1 MLLLDTH
8 VLLWVLAGS
17 ERLGAR
23 ARERLEG
30 AGTVYASAASMWEL
44 AIKSMLGKL
53 SLPEDILERI
63 TAQGIELLPVTPE
76 DGLAIRRFP
85 EIARHDP
92 FDRLLLSQA
101 DTVGIELMT
110 ADSTLLGLGR
120 RNILDATR

>member
-17 ERLGAR
+17 ERLGDR
-23 ARERLEG
+23 ARERIQGPE
-30 AGTVYASAASMWEL
+30 TVYVSAATTWEL

-53 SLPEDILERI
+53 SLPENILERI
-63 TAQGIELLPVTPE
+63 TDQGIALLAVTAE

-92 FDRLLLSQA
+92 FDRLLVAQA
-101 DTVGIELMT
+101 ATAGMPLMT
-110 ADSTLLGLGR
+110 ADRTLLTLGR
-120 RNILDATR
+120 RYILDATQ